1 MLYSNLAVNEKGHL
15 TLGGADTVALAKKYG
30 TPLYLMDEDRI
41 RENMRLFRDEM
52 KAHMPEGSLPLLACK
67 ACCFKGLFRIA
78 EEEGLGA
85 DLVSAGEICTAQ
97 AAGFSME
104 KTCFHGNNKTDAD
117 IELALDAGVGYFA
130 VDNPEELEALE
141 QAAARRGI
149 TQKILLRITPGI
161 DPHTHKKINT
171 GILDSKF
178 GEALPTGQA
187 LTFFDLA
194 AAKPHLSV
202 EGMHSHI
209 GSQIFSY
216 QPLADAAEIMLEF
229 LSMLRESRGFEAK
242 ILNLGGGFG
251 VRYTDRDPVM
261 NYREELRRLGREIDR
276 LCDRFGLRR
285 PAVILE
291 PGRSIVG
298 DAGVTLYTA
307 GSVKTIP
314 GVKNYVSVDG
324 GMTDNPRYSLYGAEY
339 TVLLANRADASADFS
354 ASVVGRCCESGDI
367 IQENVPLPK
376 PQRGDFLAVL
386 TTGAYNYSMA
396 SNYNR
401 IPRPPI
407 VLLRDGRD
415 RLAVRRETF
424 ADLLQYDL

>member
-1 MLYSNLAVNEKGHL
+1 MLYSNLAVSAEGHL
-15 TLGGADTVALAKKYG
+15 TIDGADTVELAEKYG

-41 RENMRLFRDEM
+41 RENMRVYTNAM
-52 KAHMPEGSLPLLACK
+52 KAYMPEGSFPLLASK
-67 ACCFKGLFRIA
+67 ACCFKDLFRIA
-78 EEEGLGA
+78 EEEGMGA
-85 DLVSAGEICTAQ
+85 DLVSAGEICTA
-97 AAGFSME
+97 AAAKFPME
-104 KTCFHGNNKTDAD
+104 RTCFHGNNKTDAD

-141 QAAARRGI
+141 RAAARRGI

-171 GILDSKF
+171 GVLDSKF

-187 LTFFDLA
+187 LAFFDQA
-194 AAKPHLSV
+194 AAMPHLSV

-229 LSMLRESRGFEAK
+229 LCTLRDTRGYKAK

-251 VRYTDRDPVM
+251 VRYTQEDPVM
-261 NYREELRRLGREIDR
+261 DYRENIRLLGSEICR
-276 LCDRFGLRR
+276 LCDRFALRQPR
-285 PAVILE
+285 ILLE

-298 DAGVTLYTA
+298 DAGITVYTV

-314 GVKNYVSVDG
+314 GVKNYISIDG
-324 GMTDNPRYSLYGAEY
+324 GMTDNPRYTLYGAAY
-339 TVLLANRADASADFS
+339 TVLLANRADEKADFP

-367 IQENVPLPK
+367 IQENVSLPK
-376 PQRGDFLAVL
+376 PARGDYLAVL

-401 IPRPPI
+401 IPRPP
-407 VLLRDGRD
+407 VVMLRGGED
-415 RLAVRRETF
+415 RVAVRRETF
-424 ADLLQYDL
+424 ADLLKCDQ